1 MNMTPMPMMAIALR
15 LSPQQDL
22 KAELDALAIAQN
34 LEAACILTCVGSL
47 TRAVL
52 RLAGQSEPTT
62 YEGRFEIVSLVGLLS
77 RHGAHYH
84 MAIADPTGHTIGGHV
99 LAGCQIYTTAE
110 IVVGVMS
117 QIRFRRELDPATGYR
132 ELAIEP
138 HQPFL
143 TSEFLTS
150 EQF

>member
-1 MNMTPMPMMAIALR
+1 MNLTPLPIMAIALR

-62 YEGRFEIVSLVGLLS
+62 YDGRFEMVSLVGLLS
-77 RHGAHYH
+77 RHGSHYH
-84 MAIADPTGHTIGGHV
+84 MAIADDTGRTLGGHV
-99 LAGCQIYTTAE
+99 LAGCQVYTTAE
-110 IVVGVMS
+110 IVIG
-117 QIRFRRELDPATGYR
+117 ILPHTRFVRELDPATGYR
-132 ELAIEP
+132 ELSIEP
-138 HQPFL
+138 LEPRIV
-143 TSEFLTS
+143 
-150 EQF
+150 